1 MENPKFRPYKRPNGQ
16 MEFMDYLSGLPKKE
30 AAKLLLA
37 IHTTEEIGLQKAAR
51 ALIIKKVDT
60 NLYELRS
67 RLGSNQQ
74 RGLYFHVSGNEY
86 LITHGF
92 SKKTQKT
99 PQKEINH
106 AIDLRAEFYQ
116 AYKGEIDR

>member
-1 MENPKFRPYKRPNGQ
+1 MEKPKFRPYKRPNGQ
-16 MEFMDYLSGLPKKE
+16 IEFVEYLSNLPKKE
-30 AAKLLLA
+30 AAKFLLA

-51 ALIIKKVDT
+51 VRLVKKIDI

-67 RLGSNQQ
+67 RLGNNQQ
-74 RGLYFHVSGNEY
+74 RGLYFHVSGNDY
-86 LITHGF
+86 VITHGF

-116 AYKGEIDR
+116 NYKEEYDR